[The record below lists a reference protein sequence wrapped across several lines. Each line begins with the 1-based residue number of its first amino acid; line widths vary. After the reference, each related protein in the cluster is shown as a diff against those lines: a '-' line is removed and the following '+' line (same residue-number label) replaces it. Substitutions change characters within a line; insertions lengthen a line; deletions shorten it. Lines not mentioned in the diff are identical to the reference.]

1 VLVYR
6 AHPKGKQ
13 LLSLTGGKYL
23 LTGSFIQ
30 ILTNKKQK
38 KTGMKDVKH
47 LLNIQKLRK
56 TAKRVENQW
65 M

>member
-38 KTGMKDVKH
+38 K
-47 LLNIQKLRK
+47 Q
-56 TAKRVENQW
+56 E
-65 M
+65 